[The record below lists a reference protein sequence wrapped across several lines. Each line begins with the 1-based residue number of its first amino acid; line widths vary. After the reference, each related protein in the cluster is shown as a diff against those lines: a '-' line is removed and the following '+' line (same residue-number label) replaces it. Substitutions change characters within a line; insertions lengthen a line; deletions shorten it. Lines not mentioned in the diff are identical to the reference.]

1 MKKVLKISAITLIA
15 ILSLALVL
23 YVSLVIVFNAEL
35 NREFKAQAQY
45 IETLR
50 KNPGQALDESS
61 FVDFDL
67 ENNTLHLNEIQFLA
81 THNSFKKLPS
91 KFVNKPLELF
101 SSKVKN
107 GYYGY
112 DSLTEQLNKGMR
124 GLELDVTM
132 YDGKFVLSHNA
143 YTDWRTNG
151 VDFSLAL
158 EEIKIWSDLN
168 AGHIPL
174 NLMIQVR
181 DSWSPYNHKYGKYSF
196 EDFVRLDKL
205 LSTTFGEDG
214 IIKPGDIIG
223 ESGTVRQGVEDG
235 NWPLLSE
242 CRGKVFFAILFDKE
256 KNVQNYIDIDPTFK
270 TQRAFIMTSG
280 NKLKDYS
287 AIVHADD
294 ARKDTQMLENLVSKN
309 YILRSRIDEQFDY
322 SADRRSA
329 SIDVGAVILAT
340 DHMEGSVLAKDYV
353 CRLNGEKTVIARGSL
368 QQA

>member
-1 MKKVLKISAITLIA
+1 MKKAMKITAITLIA
-15 ILSLALVL
+15 ILSPALVL
-23 YVSLVIVFNAEL
+23 YISLVIVFNTEL
-35 NREFKAQAQY
+35 SREFKTQKQY
-45 IETLR
+45 IEELR
-50 KNPGQALDESS
+50 KNPGQRLAESD

-67 ENNTLHLNEIQFLA
+67 ENNTLRLNEIQFLA

-91 KFVNKPLELF
+91 KFVNKPMELF
-101 SSKVKN
+101 SKRVRN

-112 DSLTEQLNKGMR
+112 DTLTEQLNKGMR

-132 YDGKFVLSHNA
+132 YDGKFILSHNA

-151 VDFSLAL
+151 VDFALAL

-168 AGHIPL
+168 TGHIPL
-174 NLMIQVR
+174 NIMIQVR

-196 EDFVRLDKL
+196 DDFVRLDKL

-223 ESGTVRQGVEDG
+223 DSGTVRQGVENG
-235 NWPLLSE
+235 NWPLIAQS
-242 CRGKVFFAILFDKE
+242 RGKVFFSILFDKQ
-256 KNVQNYIDIDPTFK
+256 KNIQYYIDIDSDFR

-280 NKLKDYS
+280 DKLKDYS
-287 AIVHADD
+287 AIIHADD
-294 ARKDTQMLENLVSKN
+294 ARKDAQMLKALVNKN

-322 SADRRSA
+322 SADRYTA
-329 SIDVGAVILAT
+329 SIELGAVILAT

-353 CRLNGEKTVIARGSL
+353 CRLNGKKTVIARTDTGE
-368 QQA
+368 A